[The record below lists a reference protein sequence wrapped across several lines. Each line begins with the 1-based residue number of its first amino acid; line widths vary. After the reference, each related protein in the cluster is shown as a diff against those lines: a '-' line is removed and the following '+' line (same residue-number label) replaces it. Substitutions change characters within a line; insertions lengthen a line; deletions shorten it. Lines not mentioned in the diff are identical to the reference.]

1 MNHSP
6 GPNLRALQEHFFKSI
21 TSGNAAQVLSFIK
34 PSHITEDARFKVY
47 RNTAVENLHNSL
59 KTTFPGIWQ
68 LIGEECA
75 RGVARAFTMDI
86 KNLPTSGSIDDWGK
100 DFPKFLSTL
109 PELSDLKY
117 LEDYASFEWLQH
129 LSFCA
134 GDAEIFDATELQK
147 VPGDMIE
154 KVKFSFHPSVF
165 FLRSEY
171 PLDQIYEMLED
182 LASSISKINLNDG
195 PSHTIL
201 NRISNHTNML
211 WVTCDYFDLASL
223 LSKGNNLGE
232 AIVATQVSNPEFDFA
247 QGLGFILNK
256 GLVSSITVPRV

>member
-6 GPNLRALQEHFFKSI
+6 KPNLRALQEHFFKSI
-21 TSGNAAQVLSFIK
+21 TSGNAAQVLPFIK

-47 RNTAVENLHNSL
+47 KNTSSENLYNAL
-59 KTTFPGIWQ
+59 KITFPGIWQ

-75 RGVARAFTMDI
+75 RGVAQAFTVDI
-86 KNLPTSGSIDDWGK
+86 KNLPTSGSIDDWGR

-134 GDAEIFDATELQK
+134 MDAEIFDAAELQK
-147 VPGDMIE
+147 IPEDLIE
-154 KVKFSFHPSVF
+154 QVTFSFHPSVF

-171 PLDQIYEMLED
+171 PIDQIYELLENP
-182 LASSISKINLNDG
+182 ASSISKINLNDG
-195 PSHTIL
+195 PSYTIL
-201 NRISNHTNML
+201 NRNDNHTNML
-211 WVTCDYFDLASL
+211 WVKQDYFNFASL
-223 LSKGNNLGE
+223 LSKGSNLGE
-232 AIVATQVSNPEFDFA
+232 AIGSMQALNPEFDFA
-247 QGLGFILNK
+247 QSLGFILNK
-256 GLVSSITVPRV
+256 RLVSSINIPKV